1 MKVINFAEQ
10 QTVVNRYMS
19 ELRDVCIQKDR
30 ARFRRNLERI
40 GEVMAYEIS
49 KTLDYSVKDIQTP
62 LGTAPTLLYNDP
74 IVLGTIFRAGL
85 PFHQGFLNVFEGGR
99 QRIRVGL
106 PLLQR
111 QKECHEVGI
120 HIEYLATPDLNGK
133 TLIIADPMLATG
145 GSMELGLK
153 AFETKGIPGKVHL
166 CSAIASRKGV
176 DYLTETFKD
185 TDYTLWCGAI
195 DPELNDHMYIVQDLA
210 MQAIWPT
217 AENCKK

>member
-62 LGTAPTLLYNDP
+62 LGTASTQLYNDP

-85 PFHQGFLNVFEGGR
+85 PFHQGFLNVFEEADNAFVSAYR
-99 QRIRVGL
+99 FYKD
-106 PLLQR
+106 
-111 QKECHEVGI
+111 KECHEVGI

-166 CSAIASRKGV
+166 CCAIASRKGV
-176 DYLTETFKD
+176 DYLAETFKD

-195 DPELNDHMYIVQDLA
+195 DPELNDHMYIVPGLGDAGDLA
-210 MQAIWPT
+210 YGG
-217 AENCKK
+217 KL

>member
-1 MKVINFAEQ
+1 MKVINFAEH

-49 KTLDYSVKDIQTP
+49 KTLDYSTKDIQTP
-62 LGTAPTLLYNDP
+62 LGTASTQLYNDP

-85 PFHQGFLNVFEGGR
+85 PFHQGFLNVFEEADNAFVSAYR
-99 QRIRVGL
+99 FYKD
-106 PLLQR
+106 
-111 QKECHEVGI
+111 KECHEVGI

-145 GSMELGLK
+145 GS
-153 AFETKGIPGKVHL
+153 
-166 CSAIASRKGV
+166 
-176 DYLTETFKD
+176 
-185 TDYTLWCGAI
+185 AI
-195 DPELNDHMYIVQDLA
+195 DAITQIKKHGAKRIKFIGLIAAPEGIKALHEAHPDVDIYVGALDEKLNDNGYIVPGLGDA
-210 MQAIWPT
+210 GDRIFGT
-217 AENCKK
+217 K

>member
-111 QKECHEVGI
+111 QRMPRSGHTYRISGHAGPERQNAYHRRSHAGHGRKHGI
-120 HIEYLATPDLNGK
+120 GAQGIRDQRHTGK
-133 TLIIADPMLATG
+133 
-145 GSMELGLK
+145 S
-153 AFETKGIPGKVHL
+153 AF
-166 CSAIASRKGV
+166 
-176 DYLTETFKD
+176 
-185 TDYTLWCGAI
+185 
-195 DPELNDHMYIVQDLA
+195 M
-210 MQAIWPT
+210 
-217 AENCKK
+217 

>member
-85 PFHQGFLNVFEGGR
+85 PFHQGFLNVFEEADNAFVSAYR
-99 QRIRVGL
+99 FYKD
-106 PLLQR
+106 
-111 QKECHEVGI
+111 KECHEVGI
-120 HIEYLATPDLNGK
+120 HIECLATPDLKRQNAYHRRSHAGHGRK
-133 TLIIADPMLATG
+133 AWNW
-145 GSMELGLK
+145 GSRHSRPK
-153 AFETKGIPGKVHL
+153 AYREKCIYVV
-166 CSAIASRKGV
+166 R
-176 DYLTETFKD
+176 
-185 TDYTLWCGAI
+185 
-195 DPELNDHMYIVQDLA
+195 
-210 MQAIWPT
+210 
-217 AENCKK
+217 

>member
-85 PFHQGFLNVFEGGR
+85 PFHQGFLNVFEEADNAFVSAYR
-99 QRIRVGL
+99 FYKD
-106 PLLQR
+106 
-111 QKECHEVGI
+111 KECHEVGI

-145 GSMELGLK
+145 GSLIATIDILK
-153 AFETKGIPGKVHL
+153 KRGCKHICSLNLVCAPEGIAKVQEKHPDVEIYTASVDSHLNENGYIIPGLGDAGDRIFGTK
-166 CSAIASRKGV
+166 
-176 DYLTETFKD
+176 
-185 TDYTLWCGAI
+185 
-195 DPELNDHMYIVQDLA
+195 
-210 MQAIWPT
+210 
-217 AENCKK
+217 

>member
-1 MKVINFAEQ
+1 MKVINFAEH

-49 KTLDYSVKDIQTP
+49 KTLDYSTKDIQTP
-62 LGTAPTLLYNDP
+62 LGTASTQLYNDP

-85 PFHQGFLNVFEGGR
+85 PFHQGFLNVFEEADNAFVSAYR
-99 QRIRVGL
+99 FYKD
-106 PLLQR
+106 
-111 QKECHEVGI
+111 KECHEVGI

-176 DYLTETFKD
+176 DYLTETFKV

-195 DPELNDHMYIVQDLA
+195 DPELNDHMYIVPGLGDAGDLA
-210 MQAIWPT
+210 YGG
-217 AENCKK
+217 KL

>member
-1 MKVINFAEQ
+1 MKVINFAEH

-49 KTLDYSVKDIQTP
+49 KTLDYSTKDIQTP
-62 LGTAPTLLYNDP
+62 LGTASTQLYNDP

-85 PFHQGFLNVFEGGR
+85 PFHQGFLNVFEEADNAFVSAYR
-99 QRIRVGL
+99 FYKD
-106 PLLQR
+106 
-111 QKECHEVGI
+111 KECHEVGI

-145 GSMELGLK
+145 GS
-153 AFETKGIPGKVHL
+153 AIDAIGIIKRSHPKSIKFMCIIAAPEGIA
-166 CSAIASRKGV
+166 AIHKEFPDV
-176 DYLTETFKD
+176 EIY
-185 TDYTLWCGAI
+185 CGAL
-195 DPELNDHMYIVQDLA
+195 DDGLNDDLYITPVVGDAGDRLFG
-210 MQAIWPT
+210 T
-217 AENCKK
+217 K

>member
-85 PFHQGFLNVFEGGR
+85 PFHQGFLNVFEEADNAFVSAYR
-99 QRIRVGL
+99 FYKD
-106 PLLQR
+106 
-111 QKECHEVGI
+111 KECHEVGI
-120 HIEYLATPDLNGK
+120 HIEYLERQNSHHCRPHAGHGRKHGIGAQGIRDQRHTGK
-133 TLIIADPMLATG
+133 
-145 GSMELGLK
+145 S
-153 AFETKGIPGKVHL
+153 AF
-166 CSAIASRKGV
+166 
-176 DYLTETFKD
+176 
-185 TDYTLWCGAI
+185 
-195 DPELNDHMYIVQDLA
+195 M
-210 MQAIWPT
+210 
-217 AENCKK
+217 

>member
-85 PFHQGFLNVFEGGR
+85 PFHQGFLNVFLYVSLVSSHIR
-99 QRIRVGL
+99 QPV
-106 PLLQR
+106 
-111 QKECHEVGI
+111 
-120 HIEYLATPDLNGK
+120 
-133 TLIIADPMLATG
+133 
-145 GSMELGLK
+145 
-153 AFETKGIPGKVHL
+153 
-166 CSAIASRKGV
+166 
-176 DYLTETFKD
+176 
-185 TDYTLWCGAI
+185 
-195 DPELNDHMYIVQDLA
+195 
-210 MQAIWPT
+210 
-217 AENCKK
+217 

>member
-1 MKVINFAEQ
+1 MEVINFAEQ

-85 PFHQGFLNVFEGGR
+85 PFHQGFLNVFE
-99 QRIRVGL
+99 
-106 PLLQR
+106 
-111 QKECHEVGI
+111 E
-120 HIEYLATPDLNGK
+120 ATTHSCRPTASTK
-133 TLIIADPMLATG
+133 TKNAT
-145 GSMELGLK
+145 K
-153 AFETKGIPGKVHL
+153 WA
-166 CSAIASRKGV
+166 
-176 DYLTETFKD
+176 
-185 TDYTLWCGAI
+185 
-195 DPELNDHMYIVQDLA
+195 YISN
-210 MQAIWPT
+210 IWPRRT
-217 AENCKK
+217 

>member
-85 PFHQGFLNVFEGGR
+85 PFHQGFLNVFEEADNAFVSAYR
-99 QRIRVGL
+99 FYKD
-106 PLLQR
+106 
-111 QKECHEVGI
+111 KECHEVGI

-133 TLIIADPMLATG
+133 TLIIADPMLG
-145 GSMELGLK
+145 DVYK
-153 AFETKGIPGKVHL
+153 RQHL

-195 DPELNDHMYIVQDLA
+195 DPELNDHMYIVPGLGDAGDLA
-210 MQAIWPT
+210 YGG
-217 AENCKK
+217 KL